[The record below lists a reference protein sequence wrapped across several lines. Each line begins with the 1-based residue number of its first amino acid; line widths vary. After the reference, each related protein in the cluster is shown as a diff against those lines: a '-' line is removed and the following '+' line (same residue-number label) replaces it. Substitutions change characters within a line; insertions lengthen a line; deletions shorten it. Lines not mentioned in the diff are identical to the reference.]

1 MKAAAPKPK
10 VQTTTKEV
18 AKAAA
23 AKINREKTP
32 KNAPAA
38 RSSSLTK
45 TRIKLSTKFSKQ
57 LERVSDWRV
66 AQEKAYAYLGK
77 EHGTLFA
84 SPRKKKKYA
93 VLSPDNRVV
102 SFGAIDYEDF
112 TKHKDTERRKNYLRR
127 ANNISG
133 KWRETKF
140 SPNNLA
146 IHILW

>member
-10 VQTTTKEV
+10 IQTTTTTTKSKAV
-18 AKAAA
+18 IAAA
-23 AKINREKTP
+23 KTP
-32 KNAPAA
+32 KNELAA
-38 RSSSLTK
+38 GSSSLTK
-45 TRIKLSTKFSKQ
+45 TRSGLSTKFSTQ

-84 SPRKKKKYA
+84 SPRKDKKYA

-112 TKHKDTERRKNYLRR
+112 TKHKDTKRRQSYLRR
-127 ANNISG
+127 ASNISG